1 VYLTLAEQYP
11 QQKFFKLIAARA
23 EQIHTSSM
31 RDQLEMFNLPD
42 PDPNSDNFPDTIG
55 VFAGIEWG
63 WYFTEQY
70 EFLTDKSMISDIE
83 ALYVSAYIE
92 ELDMKNIK
100 LCPEVMIESGYPSP
114 CGLAY
119 TSHKDLQRAYRSLL
133 HGSEEH
139 LRRIETVIG
148 ERDYE
153 AQYLTQAEVDAI
165 LGR

>member
-1 VYLTLAEQYP
+1 
-11 QQKFFKLIAARA
+11 
-23 EQIHTSSM
+23 M
-31 RDQLEMFNLPD
+31 RDQLEMFNLPDPD

-70 EFLTDKSMISDIE
+70 EFLTDKSMISDLE

-139 LRRIETVIG
+139 LRRI
-148 ERDYE
+148 
-153 AQYLTQAEVDAI
+153 
-165 LGR
+165 